1 MVFLQFSIRIIERRF
16 ASILLE
22 DQFVARTGRVT
33 TKHRGLKPC
42 ATVSRVV
49 YDMPVILVHAEHEG
63 SALRRHKRTDRRGRL
78 AGLGRG
84 AGKCDEGIVVRS
96 ANSGEDALEVGERLG
111 RVHQQSSA
119 YKPDNLP
126 TPFHVRYSF

>member
-1 MVFLQFSIRIIERRF
+1 MVFLQFSIRIIERRPW
-16 ASILLE
+16 SILLE
-22 DQFVARTGRVT
+22 DQFVERRTRSTNPRVE
-33 TKHRGLKPC
+33 PC

-49 YDMPVILVHAEHEG
+49 YDMPVSLVHAEHEG
-63 SALRRHKRTDRRGRL
+63 SALRRRKRTDRRGRL

-84 AGKCDEGIVVRS
+84 AGKFDEGIVVRA
-96 ANSGEDALEVGERLG
+96 ANSGEDALEVGKRLG
-111 RVHQQSSA
+111 RVHQQSSG